1 MSIDDF
7 AIKKV
12 IGKGSY
18 GKVLLVIKNDDK
30 KIYAMKVL
38 KKKNMIKRN
47 QVEHIKTERRIMEL
61 MDHPFIIKL
70 KYAFQNEKKLYLVM
84 DYCPGGELF
93 FHIQRVNRFNEDAV
107 KFYSAQLLLALN
119 HLHEN
124 NIIYRE
130 YSF

>member
-18 GKVLLVIKNDDK
+18 GKVLLVVKDDDK

-47 QVEHIKTERRIMEL
+47 QVQHIKTERRIMVFVQ
-61 MDHPFIIKL
+61 D
-70 KYAFQNEKKLYLVM
+70 NV
-84 DYCPGGELF
+84 
-93 FHIQRVNRFNEDAV
+93 
-107 KFYSAQLLLALN
+107 
-119 HLHEN
+119 
-124 NIIYRE
+124 
-130 YSF
+130 